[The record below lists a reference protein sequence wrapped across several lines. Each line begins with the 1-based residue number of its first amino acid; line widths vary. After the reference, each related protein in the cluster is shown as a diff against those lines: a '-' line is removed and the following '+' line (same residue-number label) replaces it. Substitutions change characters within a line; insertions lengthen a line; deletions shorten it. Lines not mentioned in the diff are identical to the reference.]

1 MKQKQG
7 LDLAAVILL
16 LLIACAVLAVPVAL
30 LSPKWLIAPAVLV
43 VLALGIVWYQR
54 RRLRAFVA
62 KNLCSTDFENSRIQY
77 SLAGLPIPT
86 MLIADDRVVW
96 YNTIFREEVLNGTD
110 AVTRPVDRLFP
121 ELDLAVCSRP
131 HGQDLTV
138 GDKRF
143 TAYAGSAKGSR
154 GTSLVYLVDDTVYK
168 QTLEEYTASRPACL
182 IIVIDSY
189 DELFDDMKDSE
200 QAKELEAINSLLEAY
215 IGRSTGFLRKISNSR
230 YIAVVEERDI
240 HWMLQERFEILDQVR
255 ALHPGGFTT
264 LSIGVGHGG
273 KSLQEC
279 HQMARESIDIALGRG
294 GDQAAVKTVDGFEF
308 YGGIS
313 HGVEKRSHVRSRIIA
328 NALADQIRQ
337 SDSVII
343 MGHRQSDLDAIG
355 SAIGLLRMCKMCDV
369 PSVIAVRSKAT
380 LAGQLLDVFN
390 KAGEDHN
397 FIEPE
402 ETYKL
407 ITPKTLLIVTD
418 TYQKRLLED
427 QKIYEKCSRVVVID
441 HHRMAVGHIDN
452 PILLYHEP
460 FASSASELV
469 CELLQFMPAQNN
481 ITQLEAQALLS
492 GIMLD
497 TRSFALHVGVRTF
510 EAAAWLRSRGA
521 ETAATK
527 RLFNISKEEY
537 EARAAIVEGAYLYK
551 GCAIATSDELD
562 PAMSVVLPMAA
573 NDLLTINGV
582 DASFVAIAKN
592 GGVNISARSM
602 GALNVQVILEPL
614 GGGGH
619 LTMAGAQLRDCTVKE
634 AEARIRAQID
644 EYRANQECQEEL
656 VGAV

>member
-16 LLIACAVLAVPVAL
+16 LLIACAALAVPVAL

-43 VLALGIVWYQR
+43 VAALGVLWYQR
-54 RRLRAFVA
+54 RRLRTFVA

-77 SLAGLPIPT
+77 SLTGLPIPT
-86 MLIADDRVVW
+86 MLIADGRVLW
-96 YNTIFREEVLNGTD
+96 YNTIFREKVLNGTD
-110 AVTRPVDRLFP
+110 AVTRPIDRLFP

-138 GDKRF
+138 GNKRF
-143 TAYAGSAKGSR
+143 TAYAGAAKGSR
-154 GTSLVYLVDDTVYK
+154 GANIVYLVDDTVYK

-215 IGRSTGFLRKISNSR
+215 IAKSTGFLRKISNSR

-273 KSLQEC
+273 KTLQEC

-328 NALADQIRQ
+328 NALCDLIKK

-343 MGHRQSDLDAIG
+343 MGHRMSDLDAIG
-355 SAIGLLRMCKMCDV
+355 SAIGVLRICKICGV
-369 PSVIAVRSKAT
+369 PAVIAVNSDAT
-380 LAGQLLDVFN
+380 LAGPLLKTFID
-390 KAGEDHN
+390 AGEGHN
-397 FIEPE
+397 FIPPDQ
-402 ETYKL
+402 TL
-407 ITPKTLLIVTD
+407 DVITPRTLLIVVD
-418 TYQKRLLED
+418 TYQKRLLES
-427 QKIYEKCSRVVVID
+427 QKIYEKCKRVVVID

-452 PILLYHEP
+452 PLLLYHEP
-460 FASSASELV
+460 YASSASELV
-469 CELLQFMPAQNN
+469 CELLQFLPKEDN
-481 ITQLEAQALLS
+481 ITALEAQALLA

-521 ETAATK
+521 QTADTK
-527 RLFNISKEEY
+527 LLFNTSKEEY
-537 EARAAIVEGAYLYK
+537 EARAHIVEAAYIYK
-551 GCAIATSDELD
+551 GCAIALSGELE
-562 PAMSVVLPMAA
+562 AGMNVVLPMAA

-582 DASFVAIAKN
+582 DASFVAVAKN

-619 LTMAGAQLRDCTVKE
+619 LMMAGAQLHDSTLQD
-634 AEARIRAQID
+634 AETRIREQID
-644 EYRANQECQEEL
+644 IYRAAQAAQQD
-656 VGAV
+656 AAR

>member
-1 MKQKQG
+1 MHEIDADLYRPLVRCECRSVAPPCGCPYSQSVKQRRIFG
-7 LDLAAVILL
+7 
-16 LLIACAVLAVPVAL
+16 AVPSEILRRRARRQRDGFVAL
-30 LSPKWLIAPAVLV
+30 LRDFPCECRQSLV
-43 VLALGIVWYQR
+43 VHDARITAADRDFGLHAVPGVDVRGDDLDAAVDDAAFAFVERAQRPLHVDLVGHDVRRASGLHAADREHALFVVERHEPRHELRGSRHRILELRAHGPVTARPVHREAQFVACGHVFPGPEPEGPDLQLGFDVLADDGPHVVALERLFGQHQRGSARVALLARLEQQFDGGIGVDELGLAGLEQASRTKQR
-54 RRLRAFVA
+54 RRVHIVTASVHA
-62 KNLCSTDFENSRIQY
+62 AVGGCKG
-77 SLAGLPIPT
+77 LAGFLGNGQGVHVAT
-86 MLIADDRVVW
+86 KHDDR
-96 YNTIFREEVLNGTD
+96 TGLLIRAD
-110 AVTRPVDRLFP
+110 A
-121 ELDLAVCSRP
+121 
-131 HGQDLTV
+131 
-138 GDKRF
+138 
-143 TAYAGSAKGSR
+143 
-154 GTSLVYLVDDTVYK
+154 
-168 QTLEEYTASRPACL
+168 
-182 IIVIDSY
+182 
-189 DELFDDMKDSE
+189 
-200 QAKELEAINSLLEAY
+200 
-215 IGRSTGFLRKISNSR
+215 
-230 YIAVVEERDI
+230 
-240 HWMLQERFEILDQVR
+240 
-255 ALHPGGFTT
+255 
-264 LSIGVGHGG
+264 
-273 KSLQEC
+273 
-279 HQMARESIDIALGRG
+279 IALGRG

-308 YGGIS
+308 FGGIS

-562 PAMSVVLPMAA
+562 PAMSVVLPMA
-573 NDLLTINGV
+573 
-582 DASFVAIAKN
+582 
-592 GGVNISARSM
+592 
-602 GALNVQVILEPL
+602 LNVQVILEPL

>member
-1 MKQKQG
+1 M
-7 LDLAAVILL
+7 
-16 LLIACAVLAVPVAL
+16 
-30 LSPKWLIAPAVLV
+30 
-43 VLALGIVWYQR
+43 
-54 RRLRAFVA
+54 
-62 KNLCSTDFENSRIQY
+62 
-77 SLAGLPIPT
+77 
-86 MLIADDRVVW
+86 
-96 YNTIFREEVLNGTD
+96 
-110 AVTRPVDRLFP
+110 
-121 ELDLAVCSRP
+121 
-131 HGQDLTV
+131 
-138 GDKRF
+138 
-143 TAYAGSAKGSR
+143 
-154 GTSLVYLVDDTVYK
+154 
-168 QTLEEYTASRPACL
+168 
-182 IIVIDSY
+182 
-189 DELFDDMKDSE
+189 
-200 QAKELEAINSLLEAY
+200 
-215 IGRSTGFLRKISNSR
+215 
-230 YIAVVEERDI
+230 
-240 HWMLQERFEILDQVR
+240 
-255 ALHPGGFTT
+255 
-264 LSIGVGHGG
+264 
-273 KSLQEC
+273 
-279 HQMARESIDIALGRG
+279 
-294 GDQAAVKTVDGFEF
+294 
-308 YGGIS
+308 
-313 HGVEKRSHVRSRIIA
+313 
-328 NALADQIRQ
+328 
-337 SDSVII
+337 
-343 MGHRQSDLDAIG
+343 
-355 SAIGLLRMCKMCDV
+355 
-369 PSVIAVRSKAT
+369 RSKAT

-602 GALNVQVILEPL
+602 GELNVQVILEPL

>member
-1 MKQKQG
+1 M
-7 LDLAAVILL
+7 
-16 LLIACAVLAVPVAL
+16 
-30 LSPKWLIAPAVLV
+30 
-43 VLALGIVWYQR
+43 
-54 RRLRAFVA
+54 
-62 KNLCSTDFENSRIQY
+62 
-77 SLAGLPIPT
+77 
-86 MLIADDRVVW
+86 
-96 YNTIFREEVLNGTD
+96 
-110 AVTRPVDRLFP
+110 
-121 ELDLAVCSRP
+121 
-131 HGQDLTV
+131 
-138 GDKRF
+138 
-143 TAYAGSAKGSR
+143 
-154 GTSLVYLVDDTVYK
+154 
-168 QTLEEYTASRPACL
+168 
-182 IIVIDSY
+182 
-189 DELFDDMKDSE
+189 
-200 QAKELEAINSLLEAY
+200 
-215 IGRSTGFLRKISNSR
+215 
-230 YIAVVEERDI
+230 
-240 HWMLQERFEILDQVR
+240 
-255 ALHPGGFTT
+255 
-264 LSIGVGHGG
+264 
-273 KSLQEC
+273 
-279 HQMARESIDIALGRG
+279 
-294 GDQAAVKTVDGFEF
+294 
-308 YGGIS
+308 
-313 HGVEKRSHVRSRIIA
+313 
-328 NALADQIRQ
+328 
-337 SDSVII
+337 
-343 MGHRQSDLDAIG
+343 
-355 SAIGLLRMCKMCDV
+355 
-369 PSVIAVRSKAT
+369 
-380 LAGQLLDVFN
+380 FN

>member
-1 MKQKQG
+1 MMEERF
-7 LDLAAVILL
+7 DILIKCVRCTGGML
-16 LLIACAVLAVPVAL
+16 TTFH
-30 LSPKWLIAPAVLV
+30 
-43 VLALGIVWYQR
+43 R
-54 RRLRAFVA
+54 RRPWR
-62 KNLCSTDFENSRIQY
+62 RY
-77 SLAGLPIPT
+77 
-86 MLIADDRVVW
+86 
-96 YNTIFREEVLNGTD
+96 
-110 AVTRPVDRLFP
+110 
-121 ELDLAVCSRP
+121 
-131 HGQDLTV
+131 
-138 GDKRF
+138 
-143 TAYAGSAKGSR
+143 YAG
-154 GTSLVYLVDDTVYK
+154 
-168 QTLEEYTASRPACL
+168 
-182 IIVIDSY
+182 
-189 DELFDDMKDSE
+189 M
-200 QAKELEAINSLLEAY
+200 
-215 IGRSTGFLRKISNSR
+215 
-230 YIAVVEERDI
+230 
-240 HWMLQERFEILDQVR
+240 
-255 ALHPGGFTT
+255 PGDG
-264 LSIGVGHGG
+264 
-273 KSLQEC
+273 
-279 HQMARESIDIALGRG
+279 RESIDIALGRG

-308 YGGIS
+308 FRRHF

-380 LAGQLLDVFN
+380 LAGQLLDVST
-390 KAGEDHN
+390 KQEDHN

-407 ITPKTLLIVTD
+407 ITPRTLLIVTD

-602 GALNVQVILEPL
+602 GELNVQVILEPL

-619 LTMAGAQLRDCTVKE
+619 LTMAGAQLRLYRKGSRPHPRADR
-634 AEARIRAQID
+634 RIPRQPGMPG
-644 EYRANQECQEEL
+644 RTGGCSLTN
-656 VGAV
+656 

>member
-16 LLIACAVLAVPVAL
+16 LLIACAALAVPVAL

-43 VLALGIVWYQR
+43 VAALGVLWYQR
-54 RRLRAFVA
+54 RRLRTFVA

-77 SLAGLPIPT
+77 SLTGLPIPT
-86 MLIADDRVVW
+86 MLIADGRVLW

-110 AVTRPVDRLFP
+110 AVTRPIDRLFP

-138 GDKRF
+138 GNKRF
-143 TAYAGSAKGSR
+143 TAYAGAAKGSR
-154 GTSLVYLVDDTVYK
+154 GANIVYLVDDTVYK

-215 IGRSTGFLRKISNSR
+215 IAKSTGFLRKISNSR

-273 KSLQEC
+273 KTLQEC

-328 NALADQIRQ
+328 NALCDLIKK

-343 MGHRQSDLDAIG
+343 MGHRMSDLDAIG
-355 SAIGLLRMCKMCDV
+355 SAIGVLRICKICGV
-369 PSVIAVRSKAT
+369 PAVIAVNSDAT
-380 LAGQLLDVFN
+380 LAGPLLKTFID
-390 KAGEDHN
+390 AGEGHN
-397 FIEPE
+397 FIPPDQ
-402 ETYKL
+402 TL
-407 ITPKTLLIVTD
+407 DVITPRTLLIVVD
-418 TYQKRLLED
+418 TYQKRLLES
-427 QKIYEKCSRVVVID
+427 QKIYEKCKRVVVID

-452 PILLYHEP
+452 PLLLYHEP
-460 FASSASELV
+460 YASSASELV
-469 CELLQFMPAQNN
+469 CELLQFLPKEDN
-481 ITQLEAQALLS
+481 ITALEAQALLA

-521 ETAATK
+521 QTADTK
-527 RLFNISKEEY
+527 LLFNTSKEEY
-537 EARAAIVEGAYLYK
+537 EARAHIVESAYIYK
-551 GCAIATSDELD
+551 GCAIALSGELD
-562 PAMSVVLPMAA
+562 AGMNVVLPMAA

-582 DASFVAIAKN
+582 DASFVAVAKN

-619 LTMAGAQLRDCTVKE
+619 LMMAGAQLHDCTLQD
-634 AEARIRAQID
+634 AETRIREQID
-644 EYRANQECQEEL
+644 IYRAAQAAQQ
-656 VGAV
+656 GAAR